1 MGLHRALLRAS
12 CQRGRIARPRTTRVA
27 VKVAGPD
34 APEARWEGLCEGLP
48 SRYMT
53 AGRDESSRARI
64 EKTRYNQ
71 LVMKRREPSA
81 PLRVAL
87 TGGPGGGKTT
97 LLRELRAADPDAE
110 RFVCVPEAA
119 TLLLRAGLRQGT
131 QAFQLGIVAVQ
142 RALEDAAREDAG
154 ADRCIACDR
163 GIVDS
168 LAYWLLNGWSRDDFF
183 DRTGL
188 APQEHLTRYDV
199 AIHLQTAAVGAE
211 AHYRQHGDVV
221 RSEKHGEAA
230 HIDRIIAE
238 LWEGHPGYYFVQN
251 TSVSW
256 AMKSEAARVLINARL
271 RQA

>member
-1 MGLHRALLRAS
+1 
-12 CQRGRIARPRTTRVA
+12 
-27 VKVAGPD
+27 
-34 APEARWEGLCEGLP
+34 
-48 SRYMT
+48 
-53 AGRDESSRARI
+53 
-64 EKTRYNQ
+64 
-71 LVMKRREPSA
+71 
-81 PLRVAL
+81 L

-97 LLRELRAADPDAE
+97 LLRELRAADPNAE

-119 TLLLRAGLRQGT
+119 TLLLQAGLRQGT

-142 RALEDAAREDAG
+142 RTLEDAAREGTG
-154 ADRCIACDR
+154 ADRCIVCDR

-168 LAYWLLNGWSRDDFF
+168 LAYWLLHGWSRDDFF

-188 APQEHLTRYDV
+188 APEEHLARYDV

-238 LWEGHPGYYFVQN
+238 LWEEHSGYHFVGN
-251 TSVSW
+251 TSLSW
-256 AMKSEAARVLINARL
+256 TVKSEAARVLIDAHLKGR
-271 RQA
+271 